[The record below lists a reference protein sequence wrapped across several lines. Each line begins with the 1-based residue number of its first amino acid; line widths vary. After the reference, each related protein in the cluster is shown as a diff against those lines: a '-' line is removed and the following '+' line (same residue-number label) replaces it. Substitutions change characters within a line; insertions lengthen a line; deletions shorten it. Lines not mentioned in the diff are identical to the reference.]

1 MAKLK
6 QHLRTVKFLLLYVF
20 YKLGLFR
27 FPDLA
32 YSDAHDN
39 DVRDIRSQTGADAQ
53 PVPKVI
59 WMYWDDL
66 TPPDFIL
73 AFYAKMK
80 QMNPDHQIRLLNRE
94 SVKTFLPW
102 LRFDYAQ
109 IGMSHKGDVIRLAL
123 LKEYGG
129 IWVDSSTLVYQDFSW
144 VHQRSGYDVVGYYSD
159 GTTVDKDFP
168 VVEAWFL
175 ASPPGNA
182 FIARWLELIMPL
194 THISIDDYYAQI
206 TQRSDFADIR
216 QGINRG
222 SYIIINF
229 LCQIVMREQPGFSCY
244 LKRCESS
251 AFFYQDAFR
260 WDSLKMSLFLL
271 CSREPATHPRLIKL
285 TNDDRRFLPL
295 VRRLN
300 ILERDSVM
308 GKLLLENRTS

>member
-1 MAKLK
+1 MQKLK
-6 QHLRTVKFLLLYVF
+6 RAVRTAKFLLLYLF

-39 DVRDIRSQTGADAQ
+39 DVKDIRQHDGTQAQ
-53 PVPKVI
+53 PIPKVI
-59 WMYWDDL
+59 WMYWDDV
-66 TPPDFIL
+66 TPPDFIQ
-73 AFYAKMK
+73 AFYGKMK
-80 QMNPDHQIRLLNRE
+80 QMNPDHQIHLLNRE
-94 SVKTFLPW
+94 TVAAFLPW
-102 LRFDYAQ
+102 LRFDYAL

-123 LKEYGG
+123 LNTYGG

-144 VHQRSGYDVVGYYSD
+144 VHQRGGYDVVGYYSD
-159 GTTVDKDFP
+159 GTTVDKAFP

-175 ASPPGNA
+175 ASPPANP

-194 THISIDDYYAQI
+194 TQIGIDDYYAQI
-206 TQRSDFADIR
+206 AQRPDFAQIQ

-222 SYIIINF
+222 SYIIINI

-244 LKRCESS
+244 LKKCESS

-271 CSREPATHPRLIKL
+271 CAREPVTHPRLIKL

-295 VRRLN
+295 ARRLN
-300 ILERDSVM
+300 ILKHDSVM
-308 GKLLLENRTS
+308 GKLLAQQSAS

>member
-1 MAKLK
+1 MATLK
-6 QHLRTVKFLLLYVF
+6 QYLRAAKFLLLYIL
-20 YKLGLFR
+20 YKLNLFR

-39 DVRDIRSQTGADAQ
+39 DVRDIRRRTRDDAQ
-53 PVPKVI
+53 PIPKVI
-59 WMYWDDL
+59 WMYWDDV

-73 AFYAKMK
+73 AFYSKMK
-80 QMNPDHQIRLLNRE
+80 EMNPDHQIHLLNRE
-94 SVKTFLPW
+94 TVTTFLPW
-102 LRFDYAQ
+102 LRFEYAQ

-129 IWVDSSTLVYQDFSW
+129 IWVDSSTLVYQNFSW

-159 GTTVDKDFP
+159 GTTVDKAFP

-175 ASPPGNA
+175 ASPPQNA

-206 TQRSDFADIR
+206 VRRPDFAHIR

-244 LKRCESS
+244 LKKCESS

-271 CSREPATHPRLIKL
+271 CTREPDTHPKLIKL

-295 VRRLN
+295 ARRLN

-308 GKLLLENRTS
+308 GKLLLEK